1 MATRKNTNAVAL
13 TWNECDPSTLS
24 PELAKAYQAYKS
36 AYAIAKGLRS
46 KFEEAANTAA
56 ELPAT
61 KALVFSYNFGKL
73 NIAIGEPSK
82 AKGVGSKAVSFMTL
96 KDQLD

>member
-1 MATRKNTNAVAL
+1 MSKKIQVAL

-24 PELAKAYQAYKS
+24 PELAKAYDAYKMS
-36 AYAIAKGLRS
+36 YAIAKALRV
-46 KFEEAANTAA
+46 KFEEAANKAA

-73 NIAIGEPSK
+73 NIAIGEPAK
-82 AKGVGSKAVSFMTL
+82 AKGVGSKAISFGSL
-96 KDQLD
+96 KA